1 MCAFPI
7 ILLFLKYPHG
17 KAGRRIDRETVIM
30 VKRRGLDDHGVFR
43 RVQHSAGIYIK
54 NNFAEFST
62 LSIQREKRPKNKG
75 ALLIGDGISDGDT
88 LVSDSGELVHI
99 ATFEFE

>member
-1 MCAFPI
+1 MTTAF
-7 ILLFLKYPHG
+7 
-17 KAGRRIDRETVIM
+17 
-30 VKRRGLDDHGVFR
+30 
-43 RVQHSAGIYIK
+43 
-54 NNFAEFST
+54 FAEFST

-99 ATFEFE
+99 AAFEFE

>member
-1 MCAFPI
+1 MRLRGAFSIAEVLSLP
-7 ILLFLKYPHG
+7 
-17 KAGRRIDRETVIM
+17 A
-30 VKRRGLDDHGVFR
+30 VFR

-88 LVSDSGELVHI
+88 LVSNSGELVHI
-99 ATFEFE
+99 AAFEFE

>member
-1 MCAFPI
+1 MQCIIKGKSDTQSLCAFPI

-43 RVQHSAGIYIK
+43 RVQHSAITYINKISQKLRKSNTFSRK
-54 NNFAEFST
+54 N
-62 LSIQREKRPKNKG
+62 
-75 ALLIGDGISDGDT
+75 
-88 LVSDSGELVHI
+88 
-99 ATFEFE
+99 